1 VPLSPAKPPIDREAV
16 PVPAGRLQRLWQF
29 GLLTGELAGGALVE
43 TLRGA
48 LRGQA
53 PGFLDAL
60 LSPANGL
67 KLAERLA
74 HLRGAAMKLGQLLS
88 LEGKGLLPPEFV
100 EVLEVLRAEGR
111 PMPFSQLVEILGAE
125 YGAGWEHRF
134 RRFSFAPMAA
144 ASIGQVHRA
153 ETRDGHP
160 VALKIQYPGVRR
172 SIEADVDNVALIL
185 RVLRVLPAGIEIGP
199 ILEEAKRQLRQEAD
213 YRQEA
218 QWLERCRALVAG
230 DDRFEVPRVHPDL
243 STERIL
249 AMDYLQGIPIEA
261 LARPG
266 FQPSARD
273 RVAGHLLEL
282 LFRELF
288 EFRVVQTDPN
298 FANYYYK
305 PESGRVVLLD
315 FGSAR
320 TFEAELVA
328 GYMAL
333 CRAVLAEDRDA
344 IRAAAVR
351 VGYLGAQDPPHWAEA
366 LVEVILLGSTPVLWR
381 GRYDFGASDLVRR
394 VRDAVSDLVFNRGF
408 ARAPP
413 PETVFLHRKIVGTF
427 LLCARLGGQVD
438 LRRIVEAV
446 LARLP

>member
-111 PMPFSQLVEILGAE
+111 PMPFSQL
-125 YGAGWEHRF
+125 
-134 RRFSFAPMAA
+134 
-144 ASIGQVHRA
+144 
-153 ETRDGHP
+153 

-298 FANYYYK
+298 FANYYYQ

-315 FGSAR
+315 FGSVR

-328 GYMAL
+328 GYMQYCSL
-333 CRAVLAEDRDA
+333 
-344 IRAAAVR
+344 
-351 VGYLGAQDPPHWAEA
+351 
-366 LVEVILLGSTPVLWR
+366 
-381 GRYDFGASDLVRR
+381 
-394 VRDAVSDLVFNRGF
+394 
-408 ARAPP
+408 
-413 PETVFLHRKIVGTF
+413 
-427 LLCARLGGQVD
+427 
-438 LRRIVEAV
+438 
-446 LARLP
+446 